1 MNRKV
6 PGRPVSTICIYFSI
20 FFCETLTSLTETL
33 TRLTETLTRLT
44 ETVKIITNATKEA
57 ACSQQAILKSL
68 VLLRDNCFTLVA
80 NVEHN
85 RCKSG
90 SSGSA
95 VLAERL
101 VMFSGITSLVSAAC
115 QQNDKTKWATD
126 KIYQKVCVDMN
137 DMSLQHVV

>member
-1 MNRKV
+1 MAG
-6 PGRPVSTICIYFSI
+6 PTSTTCIYFSI
-20 FFCETLTSLTETL
+20 FFCETLTSLTETLTRLTETL

-68 VLLRDNCFTLVA
+68 VLLRDNCFTLLA
-80 NVEHN
+80 SVEHS

-90 SSGSA
+90 SAGSA

-101 VMFSGITSLVSAAC
+101 VMFSGITSLVPVAC
-115 QQNDKTKWATD
+115 
-126 KIYQKVCVDMN
+126 
-137 DMSLQHVV
+137 